1 MSLYRVGPLAGGALA
16 ASAQFHARD
25 LPQIAPLVPGCED
38 GLLIVFPPADHEHDG
53 WRLAAVQSLARES
66 APRRVN
72 AAQGGSEAA
81 VAALADYLARAPGIT
96 GQYWALDETGASG
109 A

>member
-1 MSLYRVGPLAGGALA
+1 MTLFRVAALAESALA
-16 ASAQFHARD
+16 ASAEFHARD
-25 LPQIAPLVPGCED
+25 LPRIAALARECEN

-53 WRLAAVQSLARES
+53 WRLAAVQSIARNI

-72 AAQGGSEAA
+72 AAQGGGEAA
-81 VAALADYLARAPGIT
+81 VAALGEYLARAPGIT
-96 GQYWALDETGASG
+96 GQYWALDETGVEG

>member
-1 MSLYRVGPLAGGALA
+1 MTLFRVAALAESALA

-25 LPQIAPLVPGCED
+25 VPQIAALASECEH
-38 GLLIVFPPADHEHDG
+38 GLLIVYPPADHAHDG
-53 WRLAAVQSLARES
+53 WRLAAVQSLAREV

-72 AAQGGSEAA
+72 AAQAGGEAA

-96 GQYWALDETGASG
+96 GQYWALDETGANG